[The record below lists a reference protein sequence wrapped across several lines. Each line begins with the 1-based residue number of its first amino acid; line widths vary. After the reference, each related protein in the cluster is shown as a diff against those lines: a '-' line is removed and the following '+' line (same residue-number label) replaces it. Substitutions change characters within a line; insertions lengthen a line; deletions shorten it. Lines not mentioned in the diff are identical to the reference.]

1 MFLPTSVSVD
11 VGSVN
16 VAAPFNMVPIFGA
29 VKVLLV
35 RVSIP
40 VSVTKV
46 ASVRAVLNSAIVP
59 VRVLSARLIDL
70 LVKMSVVFF
79 PTSVSVDVGNV
90 TVLAPPLVLID
101 AIVGVIIVGDVSNT
115 KLPVPVAPV
124 DVTPSMVG

>member
-46 ASVRAVLNSAIVP
+46 ALVRAVLNSAIVP